1 MSEEMPLKVLGREIG
16 TYTGWDGYLGT
27 YIQFYD
33 YKPNSYVSLEAWD
46 CLIFNEETGMFQ
58 IIDDEGNPIKEWVTI
73 EILKNVPKT

>member
-16 TYTGWDGYLGT
+16 TYMGT

-33 YKPNSYVSLEAWD
+33 YKPNSYVSLEACD